1 MPIFEGYL
9 VVKISDNLISK
20 GGKNQRRREEKKEN
34 QKEEISEER
43 RPRYPKR

>member
-9 VVKISDNLISK
+9 VKISDNLISK
-20 GGKNQRRREEKKEN
+20 GGTNQRRREEKKEN